1 MWTKKGAKIIYSIHT
16 LKGGSNMKNKF
27 GKSKDIDNAYATYR
41 VVNEW
46 SGMYL
51 EWKILKTYQK
61 KDNEDKNKYAR
72 WFTACKSPMTYD
84 RWEYGDAYIKEILD
98 VNPELISATEEW
110 KETYNEV

>member
-1 MWTKKGAKIIYSIHT
+1 
-16 LKGGSNMKNKF
+16 MKNKF

-98 VNPELISATEEW
+98 VNPELVSSTEEW
-110 KETYNEV
+110 KETYDECNTI

>member
-1 MWTKKGAKIIYSIHT
+1 
-16 LKGGSNMKNKF
+16 MKNKF

-41 VVNEW
+41 VVNE
-46 SGMYL
+46 SNGVYL

-61 KDNEDKNKYAR
+61 KDNEDKNEYAR

-84 RWEYGDAYIKEILD
+84 RWEYGDAYIKEILN
-98 VNPELISATEEW
+98 VNPELVSATEEW

>member
-1 MWTKKGAKIIYSIHT
+1 
-16 LKGGSNMKNKF
+16 MKNKF
-27 GKSKDIDNAYATYR
+27 KKAMKIDNAYATYR
-41 VVNEW
+41 VDNP
-46 SGMYL
+46 SNDMYF

-61 KDNEDKNKYAR
+61 KDNEDKNEYAR

-98 VNPELISATEEW
+98 VNPELISSTEEW